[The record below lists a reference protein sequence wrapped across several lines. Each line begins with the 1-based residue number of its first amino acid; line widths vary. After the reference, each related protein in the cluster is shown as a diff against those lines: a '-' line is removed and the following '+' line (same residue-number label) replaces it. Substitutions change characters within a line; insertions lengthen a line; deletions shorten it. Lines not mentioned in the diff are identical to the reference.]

1 MILTGEYTMKHRF
14 LLAFLLAAATASAS
28 TIVYGFE
35 RGVVDKIF
43 AIAKAS
49 TSGGLGLVSL
59 EHIAEGHPEE
69 VDAGVAA
76 QTGLTSTT
84 HGLEGFK
91 TASMRA
97 YSIIKIGATGLGQAV
112 DYLSSLSPGI
122 DSDES
127 HREWPAVQIAL
138 RDAQLRQISDPLQQ
152 IEFLEKTTEEKTAA
166 QSWAVDQLCNR
177 GSLISLP
184 VVQQSIRSRNPSQR
198 GEDEITFCEARM
210 RLIMSDPDRTKVIG
224 SRLQTGASR
233 PNTRM
238 LRWAVSQLEEIN
250 TADAN
255 RNLDDF
261 AAQIKNLPADSAARR
276 ELFYFQSEIEDIR
289 NRAK

>member
-1 MILTGEYTMKHRF
+1 MNHRALLVLF
-14 LLAFLLAAATASAS
+14 LAPATVSAS
-28 TIVYGFE
+28 TIVFGFE

-43 AIAKAS
+43 AMARTS
-49 TSGGLGLVSL
+49 TSEGLGLASL
-59 EHIAEGHPEE
+59 ERIAEGHPEA
-69 VDAGVAA
+69 VDSRVAA
-76 QTGLTSTT
+76 QTGLESTT

-112 DYLSSLSPGI
+112 NYLSSLSPGI

-127 HREWPAVQIAL
+127 HQEWPAVQIAL
-138 RDAQLRQISDPLQQ
+138 RDAQLRQIPDLQRQ

-166 QSWAVDQLCNR
+166 QSWAVDELCDR

-184 VVQQSIRSRNPSQR
+184 VVQQSIRSRDPSQR
-198 GEDEITFCEARM
+198 GEDDITFCEARM

-224 SRLQTGASR
+224 SLLQTGTNR
-233 PNTRM
+233 PDTRM

-250 TADAN
+250 TAEAN
-255 RNLDDF
+255 QKLDDF
-261 AAQIKNLPADSAARR
+261 AAQIKNLPPDSATHR
-276 ELFYFQSEIEDIR
+276 ELYYFQSEIEEIR